1 MEEENILEQMITTH
15 QMQLLKTAL
24 PYVNIEEQKF
34 LSVYIK
40 FKEFTNTFLLF
51 QNSEQTSQLKI
62 QSTQANPKN
71 MTSLLA
77 DLKKACTKEEA
88 QVIDLMQNFI
98 QVSKLYQTYQ
108 EIQPESD
115 GKLSPQDILS
125 AMLTPQQKQMFEMYK
140 GLF

>member
-77 DLKKACTKEEA
+77 DLKKVCTKEEA

>member
-51 QNSEQTSQLKI
+51 QDSEQTSQLKI
-62 QSTQANPKN
+62 QATQANSKN
-71 MTSLLA
+71 MNSLLA
-77 DLKKACTKEEA
+77 DLKKVCTKEET
-88 QVIDLMQNFI
+88 QVIDLMQNFMQI
-98 QVSKLYQTYQ
+98 SKLYQTYQ
-108 EIQPESD
+108 EIQPEPD